1 MAKRRPPSEKP
12 HDIFESYTPG
22 TSANRYAV
30 EVLHPNGSWR
40 LLSIVYLE
48 PDEAV
53 QAVVRVRAAAGKF

>member
-1 MAKRRPPSEKP
+1 MAKRRPLSEKP
-12 HDIFESYTPG
+12 HDIFERYHTPG
-22 TSANRYAV
+22 TSDKRYAV

-53 QAVVRVRAAAGKF
+53 QAVVRVRAAPR